1 MIHLAQQEKRIKG
14 GGEAMVE
21 LWADEYSPV
30 YEALQSLSSELNDVL
45 GVCASRLRAL
55 PQASSSGGGGE
66 VVEAVMAEGG
76 GEVICETPDDE
87 VSMANRADAL
97 KIVVRATEAPRCER
111 CWRHVPGANT
121 DVARGKEGLEHG
133 GWCYRGCA
141 CYS

>member
-1 MIHLAQQEKRIKG
+1 MKVEQLRLGTGPG
-14 GGEAMVE
+14 GKA
-21 LWADEYSPV
+21 
-30 YEALQSLSSELNDVL
+30 
-45 GVCASRLRAL
+45 GVVM
-55 PQASSSGGGGE
+55 E
-66 VVEAVMAEGG
+66 EAVMAEGG